1 MSHDWRKAEV
11 GNKGGISVSAQR
23 KQWLGESAIRNA
35 KLIGELTLQG
45 LSFLR
50 FDVGGVALPE
60 ADAVVDLRKAV
71 AAGHN
76 KYSPLCEDA
85 SLTALAK
92 FYSDTSA
99 GRTFG
104 KDEVMVLGM
113 RAKGALPW
121 MLDFVGNGPMFVP
134 RPTYNPNPSA
144 GLYHHRQVLSF
155 DVTGPNRYLPMI
167 KALKHHKGGGIICL
181 PIIGNPYSTT
191 LTEEE
196 EAGFIEV
203 LKANESMAFV
213 ADHAY
218 RGYNKHGDTAGGLKD
233 IGTAATRD
241 VLENGGFYDESP
253 LDPKTGK
260 LRNLRVTLHSS
271 SKLFNDASG
280 PGTCV
285 GHADTISFLGDML
298 RGSYTQAHARD
309 RKVIP
314 AIVANIDYD
323 APRRWMENM
332 EAFTAVT
339 AGKLPGFRD
348 LGYDSPPFICYDAS
362 EYLKKHDMH
371 PETAQ
376 HYFMSR
382 SPGLCGIF
390 GGFGPGSTEI
400 FRLGFTGEA
409 DPARSL
415 LAAQK
420 FVEYA
425 NDDAAIAKF
434 KARED
439 DLTKN
444 FYRLLDIVNAQQK

>member
-1 MSHDWRKAEV
+1 MEQA
-11 GNKGGISVSAQR
+11 
-23 KQWLGESAIRNA
+23 
-35 KLIGELTLQG
+35 LQ
-45 LSFLR
+45 
-50 FDVGGVALPE
+50 A
-60 ADAVVDLRKAV
+60 RKAV
-71 AAGHN
+71 AEGNN
-76 KYSPLCEDA
+76 KYSPLCEDP
-85 SLTALAK
+85 SLEALAK
-92 FYSDTSA
+92 FYTDTSA
-99 GRTFG
+99 GRTF
-104 KDEVMVLGM
+104 KPSEVMVLGM

-155 DVTGPNRYLPMI
+155 DVTKEDRYLPMI
-167 KALKHHKGGGIICL
+167 SALKKHRGGGIVCL

-196 EAGFIEV
+196 EAGFIDV
-203 LKANESMAFV
+203 LRENPAMAFV

-218 RGYNKHGDTAGGLKD
+218 RGYNNYGDAKEGLKSFVP
-233 IGTAATRD
+233 TRD

-253 LDPKTGK
+253 KCPKTGK

-280 PGTCV
+280 PGTCA
-285 GHADTISFLGDML
+285 GHEDTVSFLGDML

-314 AIVANIDYD
+314 AIVENLDYD
-323 APRRWMENM
+323 APRRWFENM
-332 EAFTAVT
+332 QTFTSLT
-339 AGKLPGFRD
+339 EGKVPGFRD

-362 EYLKKHDMH
+362 EYLAANDLH
-371 PETAQ
+371 PEQAQ
-376 HYFMSR
+376 QYFMSR

-390 GGFGPGSTEI
+390 GGFGPGSNEI

-409 DPARSL
+409 DPARTV
-415 LAAQK
+415 LAAEK
-420 FVEYA
+420 FVEYV
-425 NDDAAIAKF
+425 NDKEGIAKF
-434 KARED
+434 KAKED

-444 FYRLLDIVNAQQK
+444 FFRLLDVVNAQEK